1 MPAETRPK
9 NCIQKSCIWRPG
21 GHMHDLYMFISR
33 LFSSGMKLSVDMFI
47 SRLFSPGMKLSVK
60 TFSNLIQFGLHGS
73 LWVTLMLLYFISI
86 RAWAENA
93 HIKNRIKNLMVIMPS
108 YFYKNNKVKTSLAK
122 RAILV
127 TLQTYKRHSTFQW
140 SFLCSFSLKFF
151 MNNHF
156 VGLALKGL
164 KTLLVT
170 DNIFWKFGKFSE
182 GLLNSANEP
191 SVG

>member
-1 MPAETRPK
+1 
-9 NCIQKSCIWRPG
+9 
-21 GHMHDLYMFISR
+21 MHDLYMFISR
-33 LFSSGMKLSVDMFI
+33 LFSSGMKLSVYMFI

-127 TLQTYKRHSTFQW
+127 ALQTYKRHSTFQ
-140 SFLCSFSLKFF
+140 
-151 MNNHF
+151 
-156 VGLALKGL
+156 
-164 KTLLVT
+164 
-170 DNIFWKFGKFSE
+170 
-182 GLLNSANEP
+182 
-191 SVG
+191 